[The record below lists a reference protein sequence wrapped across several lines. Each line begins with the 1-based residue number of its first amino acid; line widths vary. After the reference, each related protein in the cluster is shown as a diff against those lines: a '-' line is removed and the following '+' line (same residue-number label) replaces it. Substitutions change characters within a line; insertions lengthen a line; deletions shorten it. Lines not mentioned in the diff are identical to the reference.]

1 MSFKTFDSQD
11 IVVSA
16 DSVTGTVWSGNKPRL
31 TQFFTSS
38 VQAAS
43 QTGNFYLHVY
53 NTGSSDATAA
63 VQFDIAYGDKN
74 GSGSAFY
81 NSLVTGSTPTKTIY
95 GQYRTLVLGD
105 ENADFTF
112 GGVTSSHFYALSIER
127 ARYKE
132 QLALGTMTLKL
143 SGSHGVKTLTDN
155 SKVQGNIVFND
166 AGRVFQLVSGSEG
179 TVFTGVNANGYT
191 LNSGS
196 YGLVLPDVGL
206 ILLNGSAM
214 SGSSAGGCVGVDMPR
229 QFNTDNALPAKLYNA
244 LTGSGTHGAIDSG
257 NVFKLNSQETI
268 TADYV
273 FVRAR
278 NNEFNFSENPSFISG
293 STGAVLFDSFVNN
306 PQTFIT
312 TVGMYNEANELLAVA
327 KLSRPLLKDFTKEL
341 LVRVKL
347 DF

>member
-1 MSFKTFDSQD
+1 MSFKTFDPQD

-16 DSVTGTVWSGNKPRL
+16 DSVTGTVWSGNKPQL

-43 QTGNFYLHVY
+43 QTGKYYLHVY
-53 NTGSSDATAA
+53 QTGSSESTAA

-74 GSGSAFY
+74 GSGSVFY
-81 NSLVTGSTPTKTIY
+81 NTLVTGSSPTKTTY
-95 GQYRTLVLGD
+95 GQYRTLILGD

-127 ARYKE
+127 SRYKE
-132 QLALGTMTLKL
+132 QIALGTMTLKL

-155 SKVQGNIVFND
+155 SKVQSSVVFND

-179 TVFTGVNANGYT
+179 TVYTGLNTNGYT
-191 LNSGS
+191 SNSGS
-196 YGLVLPDVGL
+196 YGLVLPDVGI

-214 SGSSAGGCVGVDMPR
+214 SGSSAGGCVGVNMPR
-229 QFNTDNALPAKLYNA
+229 QFNVDNTLNASLYNA

-312 TVGMYNEANELLAVA
+312 TIGMYNEANELLAVA